1 MSSFLLYLVK
11 SGLCLGFFY
20 IIYWV
25 FLKEE
30 TFFSTNRFFLMFSI
44 PLSFVIPLI
53 DISSPFRTVT
63 TAPPQNSY
71 LTLPSIQ
78 TKSWGS
84 MDILIVIYLL
94 GAVFFLIRFGCQI
107 SRIFYLIKKH
117 GYRKCGCLKLV
128 FIDQDITP
136 FSFFSFFFLNKSKI
150 SRHDLLRILD
160 HELVHINQYHTLDL
174 LIMELLAIVEWFN
187 PFVRP
192 YKKSLKETHEYL
204 ADNKVI
210 AQGCSRARYQMLIFE
225 QHVGLNLFEFVNNF
239 NQSLIK
245 RRITMMT
252 KRKSKTWAKSKF
264 FLVIPVICFLVVA
277 FAHPKAVSP
286 TVNAKLNAEP
296 GTSVPEDVTEQ
307 TQSKEQEK
315 KEKEKKLN
323 EIMHE
328 EQILKEKLEATDDPE
343 VRKELKMKLEEIQ
356 KMKASEG
363 LVEAKPVTMTEQQYN
378 DTVTKLKTMI
388 EKSENPEEK
397 AKLKKKLADLTE
409 MKEKGWVKSETAIDY
424 EKKAAEL
431 KKLWE
436 KTDDPQKKKEIEEKL
451 KRLKQ
456 MMQKEKEKKKVT

>member
-1 MSSFLLYLVK
+1 MSSFLFYLVE
-11 SGLCLGFFY
+11 SGVCLGLFY
-20 IIYWV
+20 LIYWA
-25 FLKEE
+25 FLKRE

-53 DISSPFRTVT
+53 DIPSPFRTVS
-63 TAPPQNSY
+63 APSQSYYPALSPIRANSFGF
-71 LTLPSIQ
+71 PE
-78 TKSWGS
+78 
-84 MDILIVIYLL
+84 ILFLIYLL
-94 GAVFFLIRFGCQI
+94 VASFFLFRFGYKI
-107 SRIFYLIKKH
+107 SRIFLLIKKH
-117 GYRKCGCLKLV
+117 GYQKCGRLKLV

-136 FSFFSFFFLNKSKI
+136 FSFFNFFFLNKSKI
-150 SRHDLLRILD
+150 SQHDLLRILD
-160 HELVHINQYHTLDL
+160 HELVHINQYHTIDL
-174 LIMELLAIVEWFN
+174 LITELLAIVEWFN

-192 YKKSLKETHEYL
+192 YKKSIKETHEYL

-210 AQGCSRARYQMLIFE
+210 AQGCSRAKYQMLIFE

-252 KRKSKTWAKSKF
+252 KSKSKTWAKSKF
-264 FLVIPVICFLVVA
+264 LLTIPVICFLILA
-277 FAHPKAVSP
+277 FAHPKAISSTDQTKMNNDLATSAP
-286 TVNAKLNAEP
+286 DDAKK
-296 GTSVPEDVTEQ
+296 Q
-307 TQSKEQEK
+307 TQTKDQEK

-328 EQILKEKLEATDDPE
+328 EQKLIEKLEATDDPE

-363 LVEAKPVTMTEQQYN
+363 LVEAKPITMTEQQYN
-378 DTVTKLKTMI
+378 DTVAKLKTMI
-388 EKSENPEEK
+388 EKSENPEET
-397 AKLKKKLADLTE
+397 AKLKEKLVDLME

-424 EKKAAEL
+424 EAKAAEL

-451 KRLKQ
+451 KQLKQ
-456 MMQKEKEKKKVT
+456 MMQKEKEKKKVK